1 MDLLSLLAWVSII
14 FAFSFIILFATITY
28 ISNRISLLGIYHKL
42 KSSENPNGEEFLNKV
57 VEVSK
62 CNFLLAFPMGFAFYI
77 IIIQN
82 IPNSDSQA
90 ALLVAIGLS
99 LVTLI
104 MIRVLANP
112 CGFIK
117 PLICSRDGGRTDD
130 HLKFHK
136 ERVLSFFFALIEG
149 SIIVVLGLF
158 SYNLLKTQNF
168 TVPTFSLVDFGEVF
182 IIYVALV
189 VGVTLLGEGYL
200 LIFKPL
206 KQI

>member
-82 IPNSDSQA
+82 IPNSD
-90 ALLVAIGLS
+90 LS
-99 LVTLI
+99 SCFTCSNWVVTCYI
-104 MIRVLANP
+104 DNDTSPSEPMRI
-112 CGFIK
+112 
-117 PLICSRDGGRTDD
+117 
-130 HLKFHK
+130 HK
-136 ERVLSFFFALIEG
+136 AFN
-149 SIIVVLGLF
+149 LF
-158 SYNLLKTQNF
+158 TGWWKNR
-168 TVPTFSLVDFGEVF
+168 
-182 IIYVALV
+182 
-189 VGVTLLGEGYL
+189 
-200 LIFKPL
+200 
-206 KQI
+206 